1 MTAPSPQLGRP
12 VGASGEATRERIVAA
27 AMRCVAEVGY
37 AKATIR
43 EIARTAE
50 MTSGSL
56 YHYFSNKSD
65 LLDATVTRIEEI
77 TLPRLRAAAQSCA
90 DVVDRIDA
98 VLDASEELLREYPY
112 LAAFEQE
119 MRAEGAARPRSDDRP
134 YAGFEALHNI
144 FREVVSD
151 AQRHGALARGGD
163 AEGATDALYALSRGL
178 TAQAANLSPA
188 AYRATIDAA
197 KRLIR
202 GTVLPAQGE

>member
-1 MTAPSPQLGRP
+1 MTVPSPQLGRP
-12 VGASGEATRERIVAA
+12 VGASGEATRERIIVA
-27 AMRCVAEVGY
+27 AMRCVAEAGY

-77 TLPRLRAAAQSCA
+77 TVPRLRAAAQSST
-90 DVVDRIDA
+90 DIIGRLDA

-119 MRAEGAARPRSDDRP
+119 MRAERSAPPRGDDRSS
-134 YAGFEALHNI
+134 AGFEALHNI
-144 FREVVSD
+144 FRTIISD
-151 AQRHGALARGGD
+151 AQRQGALAHD
-163 AEGATDALYALSRGL
+163 ADALGATDALYALSRGL
-178 TAQAANLSPA
+178 TAQAAGLSPD
-188 AYRATIDAA
+188 AYRATTDAA

-202 GTVLPAQGE
+202 GTVLPALIE

>member
-12 VGASGEATRERIVAA
+12 VGASGEATRERIIAA

-37 AKATIR
+37 SKATIR

-65 LLDATVTRIEEI
+65 LLDATVTRIQEI
-77 TLPRLRAAAQSCA
+77 TLPRLRAAAQSRT
-90 DVVDRIDA
+90 DVIDRLDA
-98 VLDASEELLREYPY
+98 VLDASEELLREYPH

-119 MRAEGAARPRSDDRP
+119 MRAEGSALPRGDARAD
-134 YAGFEALHNI
+134 AGFEALHNI
-144 FREVVSD
+144 FREIIGD
-151 AQRHGALARGGD
+151 AQRQGALADD
-163 AEGATDALYALSRGL
+163 AGAAGATDALYALSRGL
-178 TAQAANLSPA
+178 TAQAANLSPD
-188 AYRATIDAA
+188 AYRATTDAA

-202 GTVLPAQGE
+202 GTVLPAHDK